1 MTQVIS
7 QQSGVHMDTPMS
19 VQNLLNHMGVSNC
32 LLKSTYLYTNIYK

>member
-19 VQNLLNHMGVSNC
+19 VQNLLNHMGVV
-32 LLKSTYLYTNIYK
+32 TAY